1 MSQTVKSD
9 NDILVLENLTKVY
22 GITASVNKLNLHIK
36 RGAAVAFVGPNGAG
50 KSTTIKIL
58 TGTISP
64 TYGTAYINGFDVTKD
79 IRHALFDVGSLVETP
94 SFVSYLTPE
103 DILSYFGKLRGMD
116 DEYIQSRMNIVL
128 ELVKLT
134 KWKKEKLGT
143 FSKGMRQ
150 RV

>member
-1 MSQTVKSD
+1 MVHVSQPQLKSS
-9 NDILVLENLTKVY
+9 LE
-22 GITASVNKLNLHIK
+22 
-36 RGAAVAFVGPNGAG
+36 
-50 KSTTIKIL
+50 
-58 TGTISP
+58 ISP
-64 TYGTAYINGFDVTKD
+64 ILWNCIFNGFDVTKD

-94 SFVSYLTPE
+94 SFVSYQKITPE